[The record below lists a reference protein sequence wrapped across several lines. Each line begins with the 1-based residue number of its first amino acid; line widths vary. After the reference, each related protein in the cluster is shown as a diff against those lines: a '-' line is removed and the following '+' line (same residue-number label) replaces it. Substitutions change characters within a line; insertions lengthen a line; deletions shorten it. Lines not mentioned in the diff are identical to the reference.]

1 VVRVPRGAPGGQE
14 GARLPRASGPAD
26 RSRRLGRGEDPAPEG
41 PGRHDRDG
49 PVALD
54 RFAVRVAPTPPRGGT
69 SPPAAASP
77 LRLVPHHRGA
87 HPGTQAPRHPGMR
100 YPKHANGVSPFRVSG
115 ARRRH
120 HLASC
125 LVGGIRK
132 CSGRAPF
139 AGPPA
144 GPTPKANRGHPGRPG
159 TWVAPVKGMS
169 GSPDNIHT
177 GHDLR
182 TAVSAVEFG
191 HLRSS

>member
-87 HPGTQAPRHPGMR
+87 HPGTQAPRHPGTQAPR
-100 YPKHANGVSPFRVSG
+100 HPGTQAPRHALPHTCEWCFPFSGVR
-115 ARRRH
+115 
-120 HLASC
+120 
-125 LVGGIRK
+125 
-132 CSGRAPF
+132 
-139 AGPPA
+139 GPPETPPRIVPGWWHTEVQWA
-144 GPTPKANRGHPGRPG
+144 GTICWPTRWPDSKGEPG
-159 TWVAPVKGMS
+159 TPGT
-169 GSPDNIHT
+169 P
-177 GHDLR
+177 R
-182 TAVSAVEFG
+182 
-191 HLRSS
+191 HLGGPREGDVGFPRQHPHGT